1 MSEDDLFIDFK
12 IAFKNEWK
20 EIKNKWENSIKAD
33 DSQLWSI
40 IPDPNYQGFIQLMNK
55 KTHMIIN
62 YENSNPKIP
71 NIDDV
76 RQLPPFKL

>member
-33 DSQLWSI
+33 DS
-40 IPDPNYQGFIQLMNK
+40 
-55 KTHMIIN
+55 
-62 YENSNPKIP
+62 
-71 NIDDV
+71 
-76 RQLPPFKL
+76 